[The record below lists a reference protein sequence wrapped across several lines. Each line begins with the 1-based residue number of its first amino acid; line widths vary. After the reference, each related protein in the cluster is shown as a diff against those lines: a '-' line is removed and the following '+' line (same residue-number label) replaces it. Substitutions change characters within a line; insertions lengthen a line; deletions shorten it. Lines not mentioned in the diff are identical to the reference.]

1 MGVRLTTDT
10 VKQLDL
16 CRNFGDVFEV
26 VKKTVER
33 SLGQRRSGLML
44 YLAELPEHVGAYHAV
59 GTNGIVMNK
68 SALNAVT
75 RSARTIREINS
86 YVYSILLHE
95 YLHSLGYVD
104 EAQAR
109 KLVYEISKENL
120 GVDHPATEIAH
131 RGPAVMFPGVGEP
144 TFKEHSE
151 DVEIVTDFDRSTG
164 SYIK

>member
-1 MGVRLTTDT
+1 MGVRLTTDAT
-10 VKQLDL
+10 KQLDL

-26 VKKTVER
+26 VKKTVEH

-59 GTNGIVMNK
+59 GTNGIVMNRT
-68 SALNAVT
+68 ALDAVT
-75 RSARTIREINS
+75 RSARTLREINS

-109 KLVYEISKENL
+109 RLVFQISRENL
-120 GVDHPATEIAH
+120 GEDHPATEIAH
-131 RGPAVMFPGVGEP
+131 RGPAAMFPGLGEP
-144 TFKEHSE
+144 TLKGRSE
-151 DVEIVTDFDRSTG
+151 NVEIVTDFERSTD

>member
-1 MGVRLTTDT
+1 MTDT
-10 VKQLDL
+10 TKQLDQ

-26 VKKTVER
+26 VKKTVEH

-68 SALNAVT
+68 SALDAVT

-109 KLVYEISKENL
+109 RLVFEISRENL
-120 GVDHPATEIAH
+120 SEDHPATEIAH
-131 RGPAVMFPGVGEP
+131 RGPAAMFPGIGEP
-144 TFKEHSE
+144 AVKEHSE
-151 DVEIVTDFDRSTG
+151 AVEIVTDFDRSTD

>member
-1 MGVRLTTDT
+1 VRLTTDA

-26 VKKTVER
+26 VKKTVEH

-68 SALNAVT
+68 SALDAVT

>member
-1 MGVRLTTDT
+1 LGVRLTTDT

-68 SALNAVT
+68 SALDAVT

-151 DVEIVTDFDRSTG
+151 DVEIVTDFDRSTD

>member
-1 MGVRLTTDT
+1 VRLTTDA

-68 SALNAVT
+68 SALDAVT

-151 DVEIVTDFDRSTG
+151 DVEIVTDFDRSTD

>member
-1 MGVRLTTDT
+1 MRLTTDAT
-10 VKQLDL
+10 KQLDL

-26 VKKTVER
+26 VKKTVEH

-59 GTNGIVMNK
+59 GTNGIVMNRT
-68 SALNAVT
+68 ALDAVT
-75 RSARTIREINS
+75 RSARTLREINS

-109 KLVYEISKENL
+109 RLVFQISRENL
-120 GVDHPATEIAH
+120 GEDHPATEIAH
-131 RGPAVMFPGVGEP
+131 RGPAAMFPGLGEP
-144 TFKEHSE
+144 TLKGRSE
-151 DVEIVTDFDRSTG
+151 NVEIVTDFERSTD

>member
-1 MGVRLTTDT
+1 LGVRLTTDT

-68 SALNAVT
+68 SALDAVT

>member
-1 MGVRLTTDT
+1 MRPTTD
-10 VKQLDL
+10 VAKQLDL

-26 VKKTVER
+26 VKKTVEH

-44 YLAELPEHVGAYHAV
+44 YLAELPEHIGAFHTVGS
-59 GTNGIVMNK
+59 NGIVMNRT
-68 SALNAVT
+68 ALDAVT

-109 KLVYEISKENL
+109 RLVFEISKENL
-120 GVDHPATEIAH
+120 GEDHPATEIAH
-131 RGPAVMFPGVGEP
+131 KGPAEMFPGVGEP
-144 TFKEHSE
+144 TLKERSE
-151 DVEIVTDFDRSTG
+151 NVEIITDFERSTD

>member
-1 MGVRLTTDT
+1 LGVRVTTET
-10 VKQLDL
+10 ARELDQ
-16 CRNFGDVFEV
+16 CRNFGDVFGL

-44 YLAELPEHVGAYHAV
+44 YLAELPEQIGAYHAM

-68 SALNAVT
+68 LALDAVT
-75 RSARTIREINS
+75 RSARTLRHINS

-109 KLVYEISKENL
+109 KLVFEVSKENL
-120 GVDHPATEIAH
+120 GEDHPATEIAH
-131 RGPAVMFPGVGEP
+131 RGTAEMFPGIGEHIR
-144 TFKEHSE
+144 KEHSQN
-151 DVEIVTDFDRSTG
+151 VEIVTDFDRSTDR
-164 SYIK
+164 YIK